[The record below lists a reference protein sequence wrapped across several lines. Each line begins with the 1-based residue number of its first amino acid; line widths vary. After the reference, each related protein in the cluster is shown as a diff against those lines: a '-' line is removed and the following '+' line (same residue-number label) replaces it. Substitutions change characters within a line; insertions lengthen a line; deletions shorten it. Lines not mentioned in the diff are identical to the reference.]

1 MEISLSGKRF
11 VMKVQRNICAA
22 VLLFCVIALV
32 PGCSTSVLVNQW
44 SDASFRGPALTK
56 ILVIAIRK
64 DAVRRRVWEDAFIG
78 ELAKHGVTATQ
89 SYRLFPDAPP
99 DSNQLAAAVA
109 EHAFDGII
117 ITRRLPKAVSS
128 TYVPG
133 YVSKEPETRYSQRK
147 GEFFTYYHD
156 VEHPGYVDTEVT
168 ANRSIDVWTCGRD
181 SWMVWSATSETA
193 EPATAEAVH
202 RDIVN
207 LVVSDLEAKGIVGK
221 KVK

>member
-1 MEISLSGKRF
+1 MN
-11 VMKVQRNICAA
+11 VHRNIFLAA
-22 VLLFCVIALV
+22 LLFCVITLA

-56 ILVIAIRK
+56 ILVIAVRK
-64 DAVRRRVWEDAFIG
+64 DPARRRVWEDAFIG
-78 ELAKHGVTATQ
+78 ELARHGVSATQ

-99 DSNQLAAAVA
+99 DSNQLAGAVA

-117 ITRRLPKAVSS
+117 VTRRLPKEGSG

-133 YVSKEPETRYSQRK
+133 YVTKEPETGYSRRK
-147 GEFFTYYHD
+147 GEFYTYYHD
-156 VEHPGYVDTEVT
+156 VEHPGYVDTQVI
-168 ANRSIDVWTCGRD
+168 ANRSIDVWTCGGE
-181 SWMVWSATSETA
+181 SWMVWSAVSRTP

-207 LVVSDLEAKGIVGK
+207 LVIADLALKGIVA